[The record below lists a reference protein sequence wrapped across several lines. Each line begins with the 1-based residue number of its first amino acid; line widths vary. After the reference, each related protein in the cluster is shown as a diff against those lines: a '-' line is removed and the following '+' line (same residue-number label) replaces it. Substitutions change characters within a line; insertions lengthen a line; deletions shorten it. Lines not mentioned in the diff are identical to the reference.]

1 VTQVV
6 ECLPSK
12 HRPYPTEVSGE
23 GMERE
28 MAHSSKQNERWHP
41 AIADRWVL

>member
-28 MAHSSKQNERWHP
+28 KGVSLSRGRQGDGAFFKTK
-41 AIADRWVL
+41 